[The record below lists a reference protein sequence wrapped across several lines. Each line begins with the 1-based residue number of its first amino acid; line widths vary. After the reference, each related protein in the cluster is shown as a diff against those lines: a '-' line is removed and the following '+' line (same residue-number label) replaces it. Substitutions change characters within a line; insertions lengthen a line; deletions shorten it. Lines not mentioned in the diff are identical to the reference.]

1 MNVIIESRYT
11 KMADVDDEVGEDVT
25 EDVAPREN
33 KVFVSTAS
41 QTGNEVTWKLML
53 KEGSHLVVSFLSI
66 GILTA
71 IIWLAFTK

>member
-1 MNVIIESRYT
+1 
-11 KMADVDDEVGEDVT
+11 MADVDDEVGEDIT

-53 KEGSHLVVSFLSI
+53 KEG
-66 GILTA
+66 T
-71 IIWLAFTK
+71 